1 MRKLAVLAGL
11 GGVLLLA
18 LGSYALA
25 GGGSNNARGG
35 KLVGYQ
41 EVPSVSTAAS
51 GTFEARLVGNSIEY
65 KLSYKSLE
73 GSVTQ
78 ATSTSDS
85 GLSTAVFRCFSAAT
99 CRVHLHLRARR
110 VARPHRRRSAAR
122 SCPPT

>member
-41 EVPSVSTAAS
+41 EAVGLDRRV
-51 GTFEARLVGNSIEY
+51 GHIRGEARRQLDRV
-65 KLSYKSLE
+65 
-73 GSVTQ
+73 Q
-78 ATSTSDS
+78 AQLQESR
-85 GLSTAVFRCFSAAT
+85 G
-99 CRVHLHLRARR
+99 
-110 VARPHRRRSAAR
+110 
-122 SCPPT
+122 